1 VKLLPN
7 TSVEDEAGVFYSP
20 KMVCGKCGLSSM
32 NQCYCSG
39 SDSGHGFFKFSLAR
53 LRFSSEAGA
62 KKTTKEE
69 DDDLEE
75 GFSELETPVGEESE
89 KGVVS
94 DSEDSDESDESEIAG
109 SHNELELPLSHDVDE
124 VSTGKRSS
132 RKRADSELFK
142 AIMNGTGPTIHTA
155 LEKWV
160 EDGKE
165 LSREEISLAMN
176 DFRRR
181 KIYGKALQV
190 T

>member
-7 TSVEDEAGVFYSP
+7 TCVENEAGVFDSP
-20 KMVCGKCGLSSM
+20 KMVCAKCGFSST
-32 NQCYCSG
+32 NRCYCSG
-39 SDSGHGFFKFSLAR
+39 SDSGHGFFKFSLGR
-53 LRFSSEAGA
+53 LGFSSEAGA
-62 KKTTKEE
+62 KTTKEE

-75 GFSELETPVGEESE
+75 GFSELETPLGEESE
-89 KGVVS
+89 KRVVS
-94 DSEDSDESDESEIAG
+94 DSEDSGESDESEIAG
-109 SHNELELPLSHDVDE
+109 AHNELELPLSHDADE

-165 LSREEISLAMN
+165 LSREEISLAMVN
-176 DFRRR
+176 FRRL